1 MTPITKPII
10 IKAVDRSV
18 IETVEA
24 FVLFSPGFHG
34 DTGVRDYL
42 YHRLMKNLPDE
53 GT

>member
-24 FVLFSPGFHG
+24 FVHFYP
-34 DTGVRDYL
+34 V
-42 YHRLMKNLPDE
+42 
-53 GT
+53 